1 MTSSMAV
8 LVTISACTAV
18 SQIRSSDA
26 IPAYLSSYDDVNVIL
41 PFGNCKVDNIS
52 IQHIVGLT
60 TCLRKQLIGV
70 GFLELVFSKE
80 KVHEH

>member
-1 MTSSMAV
+1 MTSSMTI

-41 PFGNCKVDNIS
+41 PFGNGKVDDGS
-52 IQHIVGLT
+52 IHIVGLT
-60 TCLRKQLIGV
+60 TCLKKQLIGV
-70 GFLELVFSKE
+70 GFFES
-80 KVHEH
+80 

>member
-8 LVTISACTAV
+8 LMTISACTAV
-18 SQIRSSDA
+18 SQVRSSDA

-41 PFGNCKVDNIS
+41 PFGNCKVDNGS
-52 IQHIVGLT
+52 IQRIAGLN

-70 GFLELVFSKE
+70 GFLQLVLSKE
-80 KVHEH
+80 KVDEH